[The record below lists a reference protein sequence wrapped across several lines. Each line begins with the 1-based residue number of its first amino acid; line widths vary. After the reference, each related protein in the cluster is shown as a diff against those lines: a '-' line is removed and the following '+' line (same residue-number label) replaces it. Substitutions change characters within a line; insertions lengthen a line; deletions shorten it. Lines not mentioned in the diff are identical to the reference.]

1 MRGGEHVL
9 GGDEDASAARRDEV
23 DKKLIKPRRV
33 DIAAAATMLGT
44 RTALDATAAVTKQ

>member
-1 MRGGEHVL
+1 VSTYLL

-33 DIAAAATMLGT
+33 DIAAATMLGT